1 MTNTIVFRACVR
13 SGTESKNRGA
23 TVRERFSADDTAP
36 LPYGRGS
43 DKTSHTRS

>member
-23 TVRERFSADDTAP
+23 TVRERFSADDTDP
-36 LPYGRGS
+36 RP
-43 DKTSHTRS
+43 